1 MSKTGSES
9 EREENGVQIK
19 PEGKQRE
26 IEAEQKE
33 DLNER
38 NGKRDR
44 NGTDKQERT
53 KQVKTETKVEGKKAE
68 FRRNKTDM

>member
-19 PEGKQRE
+19 PEGKRRE

-38 NGKRDR
+38 NGKSDR

>member
-19 PEGKQRE
+19 PEGKRRE

-53 KQVKTETKVEGKKAE
+53 KRVRPEAKAEGKKTE